1 MNGNNLAAQKQ
12 VIRKNILARR
22 EALPADQRQVL
33 SRTIIERIIAMPEY
47 QRARMVLAY
56 MNFGSEFGGALCAA
70 QVLKDGKHLLL
81 PRVNRA
87 SRELELYRVD
97 NLETQLEQ
105 GSWGIAEP
113 VPERCERLNQL
124 NAVEFA
130 LLPGVA
136 FARDGARLGYGG
148 GFYDKLLARMKPHPV
163 LVAAAFALQIV
174 PEVAQE
180 ITDVKVDWIVTEH
193 ELIACSG

>member
-1 MNGNNLAAQKQ
+1 MSLVAQKQ
-12 VIRKNILARR
+12 AIRKTILAAR
-22 EALPADQRQVL
+22 EALTSAERAHLSQKIIQRIV
-33 SRTIIERIIAMPEY
+33 AMPEY
-47 QRARMVLAY
+47 QCATSVLAY

-70 QVLKDGKHLLL
+70 QVLQDGKHLLL

-87 SRELELYRVD
+87 SGELELYRVD
-97 NLETQLEQ
+97 DLETQLQQ

-113 VPERCERLNQL
+113 VPARCERLMEL

-130 LLPGVA
+130 LLPGVGY
-136 FARDGARLGYGG
+136 ARDGARLGYGG

-163 LVAAAFALQIV
+163 LVAAAFTLQIV
-174 PEVAQE
+174 AEIPQE

-193 ELIACSG
+193 ELIACSA